1 MEESIDA
8 PLQLLESL
16 KKSAQGKSKAELLQ
30 MTNSFSSDQEMLTHF
45 MKQRVAN
52 KINDALF
59 SEYDS
64 SNVLSAL
71 R

>member
-52 KINDALF
+52 KINDTLF